1 MSIFSLIP
9 AFNRAPAVRRND
21 GEASRSPA
29 VRPAYRVNE
38 QADTYEV
45 TVFLPGVA
53 KDGLEL
59 TAENGALTISG
70 QRAWKQPADWT
81 PLYRETSDT
90 RYELTLTHD
99 NSVDVD
105 NVRAEL
111 RDGVLRVTLPKSE
124 AVKPRKIT
132 VS

>member
-9 AFNRAPAVRRND
+9 TFNRAPALRRND
-21 GEASRSPA
+21 VETAGAPT
-29 VRPAYRVNE
+29 VKPAYRVNE
-38 QADTYEV
+38 EAEGYEV

-53 KDGLEL
+53 REGLEV
-59 TAENGALTISG
+59 TVENGAVTITG
-70 QRAWKQPADWT
+70 QRQWKQPAGWT
-81 PLYRETSDT
+81 PLYRETSDAG
-90 RYELTLTHD
+90 YELTLTHD
-99 NSVDVD
+99 NSIDAG

-124 AVKPRKIT
+124 AVKPRKIA